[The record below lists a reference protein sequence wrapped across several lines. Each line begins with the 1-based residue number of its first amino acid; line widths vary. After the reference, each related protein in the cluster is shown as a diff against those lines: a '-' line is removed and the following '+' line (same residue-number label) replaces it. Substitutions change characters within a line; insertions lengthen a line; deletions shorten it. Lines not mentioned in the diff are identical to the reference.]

1 MEKRQEQRRRTF
13 KGGKSCFNDG
23 RSVIDCTIKNLS
35 PGGAAL
41 LVERTTGIPE
51 EFNLIINP
59 DNIAKACRVVSTTET
74 QIGVAFVW
82 A

>member
-13 KGGKSCFNDG
+13 KGGKICFNYG

-35 PGGAAL
+35 PSGAAL

-59 DNIAKACRVVSTTET
+59 DNIVRACKTVWKTET